1 MATNVP
7 PVHAVPS
14 ALGAPAGQMPV
25 LVLQV
30 AITWHSS
37 GVGQTTA
44 APPVQVPAW
53 QVSVAVHML
62 LSLQLVPSAASGLLH
77 TPVVVLQVPAT
88 WQASSAVQTTEA
100 PAVQTPAMHEAP
112 HPAPHEAPSGLLGLL
127 HTPVDGLQI
136 ALWHPSAPVHVL
148 GLPPVQ
154 TPVWQVSVCVH
165 MSPSS
170 QVVPSV
176 LTGLEH
182 APVDGSQVPAV

>member
-1 MATNVP
+1 M
-7 PVHAVPS
+7 HAVPS
-14 ALGAPAGQMPV
+14 ALGAAAGQVPV

-62 LSLQLVPSAASGLLH
+62 LSLQLVPSVASGLLH
-77 TPVVVLQVPAT
+77 WPVLGLQVPAT
-88 WQASSAVQTTEA
+88 WQASSAVQTTNA
-100 PAVQTPAMHEAP
+100 PAVQTPAMHDEP
-112 HPAPHEAPSGLLGLL
+112 HPAPHVVPSGLLGLP
-127 HTPVDGLQI
+127 HTPVDGLQT
-136 ALWHPSAPVHVL
+136 ASWHASAPEHVL

-165 MSPSS
+165 MSPSL
-170 QVVPSV
+170 QVVPSA
-176 LTGLEH
+176 LLGSEH
-182 APVDGSQVPAV
+182 APVDGSHVPAV